1 MLLPGGGTGDPLLQ
15 LCQELKGSG
24 AEVSIICSLL
34 HFDSHLVDSVNLKGL
49 VLRCALY
56 PLPSYFDFDCEIL

>member
-1 MLLPGGGTGDPLLQ
+1 MLY
-15 LCQELKGSG
+15 
-24 AEVSIICSLL
+24 SLL